1 MTSIFIFP
9 YPKRKSQFTGYFNHN
24 TENHIH
30 ASSLLC
36 SASSWFLTHLTAD
49 PGRSIQVSV
58 SLDHLKHSQQRTFV
72 NSESEQNSWS
82 RSQRAGCE
90 PALLHRKKKFQ
101 FEFCIFTHHRYT
113 EGIYRKKSDLQEST
127 YFHQENFKKLLLL
140 QYGRREVWLMAVY
153 NWH

>member
-36 SASSWFLTHLTAD
+36 SASSWCLTHLTAD

-58 SLDHLKHSQQRTFV
+58 SLDHLKHTSRGHLST
-72 NSESEQNSWS
+72 QNPNKIPGHGHSMLGVG
-82 RSQRAGCE
+82 Q
-90 PALLHRKKKFQ
+90 PY
-101 FEFCIFTHHRYT
+101 YT
-113 EGIYRKKSDLQEST
+113 EK
-127 YFHQENFKKLLLL
+127 NFSI
-140 QYGRREVWLMAVY
+140 
-153 NWH
+153 

>member
-36 SASSWFLTHLTAD
+36 SASSWCLTHLTAD

-82 RSQRAGCE
+82 RSQHAGCG
-90 PALLHRKKKFQ
+90 PALLHRKKFFNLSSAFLPITDKQ
-101 FEFCIFTHHRYT
+101 KGSIGRNQTYKSLPTFTRST
-113 EGIYRKKSDLQEST
+113 SKSS
-127 YFHQENFKKLLLL
+127 FS
-140 QYGRREVWLMAVY
+140 Y
-153 NWH
+153 NMEEERCG